1 MPCTKV
7 PNDRNFSLTCLL
19 HLCAMNRPTL
29 LATIWRRHLHISS
42 RRAQQPL
49 RSIEA
54 ASASSQ
60 EHADI
65 KAFQKKAFLP
75 RKPYLFPDDAGS
87 PTCRLPAFSKWF
99 NRSASSHD
107 RHSTLPFASSLVQ
120 GFQEWPFPYELIKS
134 RGKQDA
140 VSQFQA
146 ALMTSSE
153 MTDQIMAGI
162 LQSALTDG
170 KDQSFFQL
178 YAPLKLLIKALE
190 FNAARD
196 STTTHPLHLYI
207 AQSALPDLP
216 QPLQDD
222 LPAPEIV
229 LCAGKGDIY
238 ASSIWLGTE
247 PTYTPLHRDPN
258 PNLFCQLYSQKV
270 VRLLPPNLGDE
281 LYFDVQR
288 QIRQHGNSRI
298 RTTDMMQG
306 HERKVLHDA
315 VWGNETPLEEL
326 HEVELGAGD
335 ALFIPDGWW
344 HSVKSAESDGG
355 LNGSVNWWFR

>member
-1 MPCTKV
+1 
-7 PNDRNFSLTCLL
+7 
-19 HLCAMNRPTL
+19 MNRPTL

>member
-1 MPCTKV
+1 
-7 PNDRNFSLTCLL
+7 
-19 HLCAMNRPTL
+19 MNRPTL
-29 LATIWRRHLHISS
+29 LTTIWRRSLHISS
-42 RRAQQPL
+42 RRAYQPL
-49 RSIEA
+49 RSVEA

-60 EHADI
+60 AHADI
-65 KAFQKKAFLP
+65 QAFQKKAFIP
-75 RKPYLFPDDAGS
+75 RKPYLFPNDGGS
-87 PTCRLPAFSKWF
+87 PTSRLPAFSKWF

-107 RHSTLPFASSLVQ
+107 SHSTSPFASSLVQ

-134 RGKQDA
+134 KGEQDA

-162 LQSALTDG
+162 LQSAVTDE

-207 AQSALPDLP
+207 AQSSLPDLP

-229 LCAGKGDIY
+229 LRAGKGDIY

-270 VRLLPPNLGDE
+270 VRLLPPTIGDE
-281 LYFDVQR
+281 LFFHVQR

-335 ALFIPDGWW
+335 AVFIPEGWW
-344 HSVKSAESDGG
+344 HSVKSAGSDGG

>member
-1 MPCTKV
+1 
-7 PNDRNFSLTCLL
+7 
-19 HLCAMNRPTL
+19 MNRPTL
-29 LATIWRRHLHISS
+29 LTTIWRRSLHISA
-42 RRAQQPL
+42 RRAQQRL
-49 RSIEA
+49 RSVET
-54 ASASSQ
+54 ASASSHA
-60 EHADI
+60 HADI
-65 KAFQKKAFLP
+65 QAFQKRAFIP
-75 RKPYLFPDDAGS
+75 RKPYLFREDGGS
-87 PTCRLPAFSKWF
+87 PTSRLPAFSKWF
-99 NRSASSHD
+99 NRSASSQD
-107 RHSTLPFASSLVQ
+107 SHSTLPFASSLVQ

-134 RGKQDA
+134 QGEQDA

-162 LQSALTDG
+162 LQSAVTDE

-229 LCAGKGDIY
+229 LRAGKGDIY

-270 VRLLPPNLGDE
+270 VRLLPPTIGDE
-281 LYFDVQR
+281 LFFHVQR

-335 ALFIPDGWW
+335 AVFIPEGWW
-344 HSVKSAESDGG
+344 HSVKSAGSDGG